1 MTTGTY
7 VDEYSTNM
15 STPTTTIRVTRE
27 TRDRLAAQA
36 RQRGV
41 SISSLLAE
49 LAAQADRQV
58 IFQAEREAERAEAR
72 DAAVR
77 EEARDWE
84 GAGGDGIA

>member
-1 MTTGTY
+1 
-7 VDEYSTNM
+7 M
-15 STPTTTIRVTRE
+15 STPTTTIRVSRE

-58 IFQAEREAERAEAR
+58 IFQAERDAERAEAA
-72 DAAVR
+72 DKAVR
-77 EEARDWE
+77 EEAREWDD
-84 GAGGDGIA
+84 AAGDGLA